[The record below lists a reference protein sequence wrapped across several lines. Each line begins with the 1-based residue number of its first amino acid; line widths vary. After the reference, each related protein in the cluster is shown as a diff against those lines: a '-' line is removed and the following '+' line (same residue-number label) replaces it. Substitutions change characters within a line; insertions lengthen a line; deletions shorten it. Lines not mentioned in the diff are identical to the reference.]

1 MSEMLGPVLA
11 GLGFIGVISEGIYS
25 ATTMKS
31 KLSSTDWGLRIFIP
45 TFLSL
50 LLITLGMFMI
60 FQNNSTK
67 SIDSAMFYPLLIFM
81 ASGSIAFSSIIIVF
95 SQHVVNWRSG

>member
-11 GLGFIGVISEGIYS
+11 GLGFIGVVSEGIYS
-25 ATTMKS
+25 ATSMNN

-45 TFLSL
+45 TFISL
-50 LLITLGMFMI
+50 LLITLGMYMI
-60 FQNNSTK
+60 FINNSTK
-67 SIDSAMFYPLLIFM
+67 TIDTGMFYPLIIFM
-81 ASGSIAFSSIIIVF
+81 ASGSIAFSSIVIVF